1 MEQQKSSKKLIV
13 VSNFANKECNELIQI
28 AANSEKKIE
37 ILEEKKK
44 YFSDKLT
51 EALSVKTYY
60 FTPLRQLSY
69 NADISALQEKI
80 NALKNYEELQNKFKK
95 LTDDNKKLKFTKVQN
110 SEIINELK
118 NKLYVQNKP
127 IFFSKSKDD
136 KLQEKNNLFEKHI
149 RKFFEILNKENKET
163 VHTGLSIDRKTK
175 KSGANVRIEFKL
187 KEILNNFQ
195 KERLEKDQDDAW
207 LMRVTKFSH
216 KKKSEL
222 IQIATNYEEKLDL
235 LEKEIKYVVDTL
247 RKVIEAKINTDLEK
261 EIDLESKKIQL
272 EVQIKELENNSDL
285 KILQTILNE
294 LTLENINL
302 RTLNHKNSSDIK
314 NLRKQINFS
323 RSKEKRNADAD

>member
-1 MEQQKSSKKLIV
+1 
-13 VSNFANKECNELIQI
+13 
-28 AANSEKKIE
+28 
-37 ILEEKKK
+37 
-44 YFSDKLT
+44 
-51 EALSVKTYY
+51 
-60 FTPLRQLSY
+60 
-69 NADISALQEKI
+69 
-80 NALKNYEELQNKFKK
+80 LQNKFKK

-175 KSGANVRIEFKL
+175 KSGANMRIEFKL

-302 RTLNHKNSSDIK
+302 RTLNHKNS
-314 NLRKQINFS
+314 
-323 RSKEKRNADAD
+323 